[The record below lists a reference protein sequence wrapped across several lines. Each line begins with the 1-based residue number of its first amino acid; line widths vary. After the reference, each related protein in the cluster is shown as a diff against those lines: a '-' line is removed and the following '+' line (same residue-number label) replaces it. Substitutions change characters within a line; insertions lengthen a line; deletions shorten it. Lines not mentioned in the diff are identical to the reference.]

1 MTSGQM
7 TGRAAFPQ
15 ELHSPGRRSVALA
28 ATRASI
34 PAFLLAIAAGCSTG
48 QGNVC
53 LPVGQASTIAVSG
66 DGEYIS
72 WREHIIDDE
81 VESGVPLTGG
91 DGLQLADLDRDGHE
105 DVISVHE
112 SDSEY
117 DDVGDGYVRVA
128 FGNGGAGPWQNRTL
142 ADGALAGAPEDIAVG
157 DLNGDGWPDLVI
169 ASELA
174 HLLYLENP
182 GAGARTQV
190 WAYHIVAITQ
200 GRGSWIRVFIEDI
213 DGDGALEVIAANKGI
228 QNPTE
233 PTSSLTPISIFEVN
247 GDPMNPASWH
257 ETELGQFQLPH
268 NARPVDI
275 DADGDLDI
283 IAGLRGTTEIGLFV
297 NEENRFDFHVLDIEG
312 TRANAFHVEFHD
324 FNSDGR
330 IDMLAATT
338 RGLAWFEQPAELTEP
353 WIAHHVGDFGPDR
366 IAGMAIADIDGDGDV
381 DIVAGGYSDGP
392 RDRDELGDPVVAMG
406 RIGWFENAGEGV
418 FVRHDVSRRRRG
430 MFDEF
435 VARDIDN
442 DGDMDFFTTRGN
454 SEPYDGLIWLEQ
466 VRTPQPRQNFERA
479 RATDS
484 PEQALC
490 LSPGQ

>member
-1 MTSGQM
+1 MTIGKMSGKEADPNEM
-7 TGRAAFPQ
+7 PPSR
-15 ELHSPGRRSVALA
+15 RRSGALA
-28 ATRASI
+28 AAHASI
-34 PAFLLAIAAGCSTG
+34 PVFLLAVTAGCNIG

-53 LPVGQASTIAVSG
+53 LPVGQVPTIAVSG

-72 WREHIIDDE
+72 WREHVIDDQ
-81 VESGVPLTGG
+81 VEPGVPLTGG

-182 GAGARTQV
+182 GADARTQA
-190 WAYHIVAITQ
+190 WSYHIVAITQ

-247 GDPMNPASWH
+247 GDPIYPASWR
-257 ETELGQFQLPH
+257 EIELGTFQVPH

-283 IAGLRGTTEIGLFV
+283 IAGLRGTAEIGLFV

-312 TRANAFHVEFHD
+312 ARANAFHVEFHD

-330 IDMLAATT
+330 IDMLAATI

-381 DIVAGGYSDGP
+381 DIIAGGYSDGP
-392 RDRDELGDPVVAMG
+392 RDWDELGDLDVAMG
-406 RIGWFENAGEGV
+406 RIGWFENVGDGV
-418 FVRHDVSRRRRG
+418 FVRQDISRRRRG
-430 MFDEF
+430 MYDDF

-454 SEPYDGLIWLEQ
+454 SEPHDGLIWLEQ
-466 VRTPQPRQNFERA
+466 VRTPDRRPAFQRA
-479 RATDS
+479 RLTDS

-490 LSPGQ
+490 R